1 MPLNIKKSFI
11 TLTLLSSFFTANV
24 FADIQI
30 LSGENEISQSVSE
43 HFQQSAQLYDGSF
56 AKGDA
61 LYINVGTAS
70 ENQIA
75 IAKSH
80 VVKGDIVII
89 DLSTIA
95 SDEEKIEQSQHITG
109 LGISA
114 PVIVTGVY
122 QGDNLV
128 NAVVSDVVDENGN
141 PLNNPEAE
149 LESINQSLVHSL
161 TRLGFGGK

>member
-1 MPLNIKKSFI
+1 MPLNRKKFI
-11 TLTLLSSFFTANV
+11 TLTLLFSFFTANV
-24 FADIQI
+24 FADIKI
-30 LSGENEISQSVSE
+30 LGGENEISQSVSKN
-43 HFQQSAQLYDGSF
+43 FQQSARPYDGSLS
-56 AKGDA
+56 KGDT

-95 SDEEKIEQSQHITG
+95 SDEVKMEQSQHIAG

-128 NAVVSDVVDENGN
+128 NAVISDVVDENGN

-149 LESINQSLVHSL
+149 LESINQSLVYSL